1 MFTVATRLSKGTFS
15 VILLLMLNGVYFS
28 CSQPVISFVIIGTQ
42 DTPTFRDDRD
52 FVHMLCDWNSQDRN
66 IQSAI
71 LKDDNILAVNNVVV
85 DEDLA
90 NRPGTTYTEGSS
102 SLTLVFLVNR
112 DDTGTYECCLYNG
125 NPLQTNPV
133 DCSRRRSL
141 NVWYLTNPICKPSE
155 NLRIGL
161 QRGEEVTLSCLSNG
175 NPSAILIWSGSGN
188 YENSTSVTNLNGN
201 VTSEL
206 TLTTV
211 NEDINDIFT
220 CTAANSY
227 FTKNCKIS
235 VTTIWPTLTIGP
247 TVVIAEVNESAEFT
261 CSSIDSNPTW
271 EWDTKPVIDS
281 SRVSIATN
289 VLRLTDITLADNDTA
304 ISCYSLSE
312 NRWFQAS
319 AVLFVGIDSSLTD
332 ERTLQQSGDNSTGW
346 KAGFSIIFLIMI
358 ASIASNVFLTWK
370 LREKTATSVKSTS
383 STIPIKRISLPVASK
398 QPDIP
403 GECYTDLQKPE
414 EGHRSGDLERV
425 LKSRNGGKKERNDYV
440 YEVDVAAEKHEIPD
454 QVYDYAENPDK
465 KHIYANEKIGP
476 RKK

>member
-1 MFTVATRLSKGTFS
+1 MFTVATWLSKATFT
-15 VILLLMLNGVYFS
+15 VGVTLLMLNGVYFS
-28 CSQPVISFVIIGTQ
+28 SSQPVISFVITGTQ
-42 DTPTFRDDRD
+42 DTTFRDDRD
-52 FVHMLCDWNSQDRN
+52 FVHMLCDWNSQDSN

-71 LKDDNILAVNNVVV
+71 LKDDKILAANNVVV
-85 DEDLA
+85 DEDLT
-90 NRPGTTYTEGSS
+90 NRPGTTYNEGSS
-102 SLTLVFLVNR
+102 SSSLSFLVNR
-112 DDTGTYECCLYNG
+112 DDTGTYECCLHNG

-155 NLRIGL
+155 NLRI

-201 VTSEL
+201 VTSDL

-211 NEDINDIFT
+211 DEDINDIFT

-247 TVVIAEVNESAEFT
+247 TEVIAEVNESVEFT

-289 VLRLTDITLADNDTA
+289 VLRLTNIALADNDTA

-319 AVLFVGIDSSLTD
+319 AVLYVRIDSSQTD
-332 ERTLQQSGDNSTGW
+332 EPTAQQSGGNSTGW

-358 ASIASNVFLTWK
+358 TSIAGNVFLIWK
-370 LREKTATSVKSTS
+370 FRRKATTSAKTTS
-383 STIPIKRISLPVASK
+383 STLPIKRISLPVASK

-414 EGHRSGDLERV
+414 GGDGSGDLDRV

-440 YEVDVAAEKHEIPD
+440 YEVDVAADKHEMPD